1 LIFPR
6 DSQSRR
12 ERNSR
17 GLSRGNSHR
26 DSRYAADI
34 NILHHR
40 HGVKRVNGIAP
51 LSRVR
56 RVASPAEAEVEAEAE
71 AAAAAAAGGG
81 EDAAEPSASCK
92 PIHVE
97 FPPFASA
104 PHRDN

>member
-1 LIFPR
+1 M
-6 DSQSRR
+6 
-12 ERNSR
+12 
-17 GLSRGNSHR
+17 
-26 DSRYAADI
+26 
-34 NILHHR
+34 
-40 HGVKRVNGIAP
+40 AP

-71 AAAAAAAGGG
+71 AAAAAAGGG